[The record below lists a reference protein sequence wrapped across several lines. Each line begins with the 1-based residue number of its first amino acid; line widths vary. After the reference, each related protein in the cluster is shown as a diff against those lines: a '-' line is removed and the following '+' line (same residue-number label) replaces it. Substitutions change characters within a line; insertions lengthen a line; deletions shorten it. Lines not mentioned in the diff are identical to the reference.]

1 MAVVSTTVGVVGGLL
16 GRVLAMLQWRDW
28 RWPVN
33 DAPRMSWWRSWLFE
47 ATFHAAVCWW
57 RRGGPTVVF
66 ARMFVNGAMVVV
78 VVAAVWR
85 PNSSATVVWLVAS
98 TIFLLRGDDAGENPS
113 FLGMASMVSLTSCPS

>member
-28 RWPVN
+28 RWSVN

-66 ARMFVNGAMVVV
+66 A
-78 VVAAVWR
+78 
-85 PNSSATVVWLVAS
+85 
-98 TIFLLRGDDAGENPS
+98 
-113 FLGMASMVSLTSCPS
+113 